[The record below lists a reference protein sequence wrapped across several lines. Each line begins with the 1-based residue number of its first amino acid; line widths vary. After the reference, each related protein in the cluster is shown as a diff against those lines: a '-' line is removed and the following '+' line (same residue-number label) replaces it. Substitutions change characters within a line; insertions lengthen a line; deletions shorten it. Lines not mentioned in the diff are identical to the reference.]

1 MNPKTSYLILAVVGA
16 VIPMY
21 FFVQYSLA
29 EGLSLLPL
37 IAALFGNGASGAFTS
52 DLLISS
58 VVFWI
63 YLFAQPAPA
72 PKPWLFIVLNLFV
85 GLSCALPAYLWAR
98 EK

>member
-1 MNPKTSYLILAVVGA
+1 MNLKTSYLLLAIIGA
-16 VIPMY
+16 AVPLF

-29 EGLSLLPL
+29 EGLDLLRVVEVL
-37 IAALFGNGASGAFTS
+37 YANGASGAFTS
-52 DLLISS
+52 DLIISS
-58 VVFWI
+58 VVFWV

-98 EK
+98 AR